1 MGQPPSITSFTE
13 CKCRQHLKAENQGG
27 SKMSCL
33 LNFIIEPPHIVWQA
47 QYGAVRLLHQGIFFI
62 FRFH

>member
-1 MGQPPSITSFTE
+1 
-13 CKCRQHLKAENQGG
+13 
-27 SKMSCL
+27 MSCL